1 MDILCLGQFTTDIV
15 VKGID
20 ELPEKGKSIFVD
32 KIELYNG
39 GCACNTAI
47 DLANLGIYTGVIGKV
62 GKDTFGDFLISL
74 LTKHKIDVRG
84 LKQDSESNTSSTV
97 VLVSSDGERTFLH
110 YSGTNAKLTIEDID
124 FNLIKETKILHVAA
138 IYLLPALDGMPI
150 AQILR
155 EAKDIGII
163 TSLDTA
169 WDAKGQWLEKIEPSL
184 PFVDFFLPNIEEAS
198 MISGKDSPEEIVKFF
213 LSYGVKVVGLKMGD
227 KGCYIQS
234 KDKRL
239 YVPAFKVKAVDTTGA
254 GDAFVA
260 GFLTGI
266 LKGWDLEF
274 IGLFANAVGA
284 CSVMETGAS
293 QGVKS
298 LEETLEFIKVGGYN
312 AQKRV

>member
-1 MDILCLGQFTTDIV
+1 MDILCLGQFTADV
-15 VKGID
+15 VVRGVEK
-20 ELPEKGKSIFVD
+20 LPEKGKSIFVD
-32 KIELYNG
+32 KIELHNG

-47 DLANLGIYTGVIGKV
+47 DLARLGVSTGVTGKV
-62 GKDTFGDFLISL
+62 GKDTFGDFLIRL

-97 VLVSSDGERTFLH
+97 VLISQDGERSFLH
-110 YSGTNAKLTIEDID
+110 YSGTNAKLTIEDIN
-124 FNLIKETKILHVAA
+124 FELIKETKLLHVAA
-138 IYLLPALDGMPI
+138 IYLLPALDGIPI
-150 AQILR
+150 AQILKR
-155 EAKDIGII
+155 AKDIGVI

-169 WDAKGQWLEKIEPSL
+169 WNAKGQWLEKIEPSL

-198 MISGKDSPEEIVKFF
+198 MISGKDSLEEIARFF
-213 LSYGVKVVGLKMGD
+213 LSYGIKVVGIKMGD

-239 YVPAFKVKAVDTTGA
+239 YIPAFKVKAVDTTGA

-266 LKGWDLEF
+266 IKGWDLEF
-274 IGLFANAVGA
+274 TGLFANAVGA
-284 CSVMETGAS
+284 CCVMEVGAS

-298 LEETLEFIKVGGYN
+298 LEETFEFMRSGGN
-312 AQKRV
+312 NV